1 MITIV
6 DDKSIIIS
14 NLNCYYF
21 VSFYPLKP
29 EKSSKKIL
37 RFPFEKGVPKKLI
50 PQNPLDLPYQTPYT
64 YAKFS
69 ILSHQKLLPEPFFP
83 YTPTNAIGLS

>member
-29 EKSSKKIL
+29 EKSNKKIL

-50 PQNPLDLPYQTPYT
+50 P
-64 YAKFS
+64 
-69 ILSHQKLLPEPFFP
+69 
-83 YTPTNAIGLS
+83 